1 MPLANFQ
8 LIFAFFGWKRPSQNF
23 NHFFRFIKF
32 APSFILDQMI
42 AFMIKI
48 HNDWKTSY
56 QRRRT
61 TI

>member
-42 AFMIKI
+42 AFMIRDSMI
-48 HNDWKTSY
+48 ERQVINEDE
-56 QRRRT
+56 QR
-61 TI
+61 